1 MKIIALLG
9 LLAAAMTFCNLSE
22 KLTKETDPGPSNAPQ
37 PSNAAT
43 KPAPDRDSVK
53 NELVKMENDIADA
66 AVDGDIAM
74 LSKNTT
80 DDFEQIGPDGKV
92 QNKNEALADVKKE
105 KSIKSW
111 SITEADL
118 ISVTEDSA
126 VLKYTLSLTLKNGR
140 SGKAR
145 VTDTFAK
152 KDGRWLLK
160 SSQQTMVK

>member
-1 MKIIALLG
+1 MK
-9 LLAAAMTFCNLSE
+9 LLAIFTVLGFAMTFCNLSE
-22 KLTKETDPGPSNAPQ
+22 RLTTKGNDPDAGQPPKNA
-37 PSNAAT
+37 SV
-43 KPAPDRDSVK
+43 KPTPDRDSVK

-66 AVDGDIAM
+66 AVEGDITM

-111 SITEADL
+111 SITEAEL
-118 ISVTEDSA
+118 VSVTEDSA
-126 VLKYTLSLTLKNGR
+126 VLKYLLSLKLKTGQ